1 MDCLR
6 AEELFS
12 DHLEGTLHELL
23 RSELEAHLAACTECR
38 VLRDAV
44 GEVVAELRAFP
55 DLEPASDLAGR
66 VARAVLMRP
75 RAPRPAAII
84 RPAFVVPSWVQGA
97 AAGFALIAL
106 GTLLLVVGPEAPTRA
121 AERMVGR
128 TVSAGNMLR
137 ERKDRLVEDVRILGV
152 VLTTAFEGR
161 LERVNERVEDY
172 RRLLERRRGAG
183 QEDTKRGSEA
193 FPLPVRL
200 AASFRTGSASGS

>member
-1 MDCLR
+1 MDCPR

-12 DHLEGTLHELL
+12 DHLDGTLHELL
-23 RSELEAHLAACTECR
+23 RSELEAHLAACAECR
-38 VLRDAV
+38 ALRGAM

-55 DLEPASDLAGR
+55 ELEPASDLAGR
-66 VARAVLMRP
+66 VASAVLR
-75 RAPRPAAII
+75 RPAAPRAVIV
-84 RPAFVVPSWVQGA
+84 RPAFVVPSWVQAA

-106 GTLLLVVGPEAPTRA
+106 GTLLLVIGPEAPTRA

-200 AASFRTGSASGS
+200 ATSFRTGSASAS